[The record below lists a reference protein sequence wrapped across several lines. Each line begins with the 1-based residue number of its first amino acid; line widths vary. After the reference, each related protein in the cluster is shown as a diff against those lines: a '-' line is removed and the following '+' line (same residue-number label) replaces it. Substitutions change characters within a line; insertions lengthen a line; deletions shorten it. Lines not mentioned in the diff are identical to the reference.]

1 MRPNT
6 RRKSPISEA
15 VEAIANFLEIAHR
28 MEGCSVKECSVCVD
42 TKAKLDA
49 LRMAKARLEKEEGG
63 DCVTIL
69 RELVDSPNAK
79 SNALWD
85 RARKAV
91 GR

>member
-6 RRKSPISEA
+6 RRKSPIREA

-28 MEGCSVKECSVCVD
+28 ME

-63 DCVTIL
+63 GMRD
-69 RELVDSPNAK
+69 
-79 SNALWD
+79 
-85 RARKAV
+85 
-91 GR
+91 

>member
-6 RRKSPISEA
+6 RRKTPISEA

-28 MEGCSVKECSVCVD
+28 MEGCSAKECSVCVD

-49 LRMAKARLEKEEGG
+49 LRMAKARLEKEEEISG
-63 DCVTIL
+63 II

-79 SNALWD
+79 RNALWD

>member
-1 MRPNT
+1 MRPRPNT
-6 RRKSPISEA
+6 RRKTPISEA
-15 VEAIANFLEIAHR
+15 VEAIGEFLEIAHR
-28 MEGCSVKECSVCVD
+28 MEGCSAKECSVCVD

-49 LRMAKARLEKEEGG
+49 LRMAKARLEKEEEISG
-63 DCVTIL
+63 IL

>member
-15 VEAIANFLEIAHR
+15 VEAIANFLEISCR
-28 MEGCSVKECSVCVD
+28 MSGCPVKECTVCVD

-63 DCVTIL
+63 GMRD
-69 RELVDSPNAK
+69 
-79 SNALWD
+79 
-85 RARKAV
+85 
-91 GR
+91 